1 MKNFFRIVICGA
13 AIVAATACSS
23 KGSPTPPPGPVQ
35 TTVLVYMAA
44 DNSLGVQ
51 LEDSTDIREMQ
62 AAARAGELNGGRLL
76 IYHKGYRTSASLSE
90 IKADGKIV
98 RLHEYGDDG
107 LTSVHSARM
116 ARVLADA
123 RAAAPATHFGVVL
136 WSHGDGWLQN
146 GLEEDEQ
153 AKKGKSASMPAGA
166 GGVSTL
172 HKPEVAGFGS
182 EGGRKMKVSTL
193 ATVLGNSGPIDFV
206 YFDCCYMANVE
217 VAYEMRNVTP
227 VIAGSAIEL
236 PAEGM
241 PYDKTLHY
249 FFADGE
255 PDIVNA
261 ARTTFSHFDTMTGE
275 DRTCAMTV
283 INTAGLPE
291 LASVTRK
298 VYEIAAAP
306 VPGNYRPQRY
316 QVSSQCMFYDLAD
329 YVTALAADANAPSL
343 AGEWRTAFDGCIT
356 YAAAT
361 PFLWN
366 RVALDRHNGLSTMIL
381 ASAADIKAKKYDT
394 LQWYADVASAIK
406 F

>member
-1 MKNFFRIVICGA
+1 MKNFFRVVICVA
-13 AIVAATACSS
+13 ALFAATACSS
-23 KGSPTPPPGPVQ
+23 NDNPTPPSDPVP

-62 AAARAGELNGGRLL
+62 AAARAGQLNGGRLL
-76 IYHKGYRTSASLSE
+76 IYHKGYRTPASLSE
-90 IKADGKIV
+90 VKADGKIV
-98 RLHEYGDDG
+98 RLQEYGDDG
-107 LTSVHSARM
+107 LTSVHAVRM

-123 RAAAPATHFGVVL
+123 RAAAPSAHFGVVL

-146 GLEEDEQ
+146 GLEEETQ
-153 AKKGKSASMPAGA
+153 HKSGKIVSSSIGA
-166 GGVSTL
+166 VSTL

-182 EGGRKMKVSTL
+182 EGGRKMRVSTL
-193 ATVLGNSGPIDFV
+193 ASVLGNSGPIDFV

-241 PYDKTLHY
+241 PYDRTLHY

-261 ARTTFSHFDTMTGE
+261 ARTTFSHFDAMTGE

-283 INTAGLPE
+283 INTAGLPA
-291 LASVTRK
+291 LASVTRR

-306 VPGNYRPQRY
+306 VPVNYRPQRY

-329 YVTALAADANAPSL
+329 YVTALASDANAPAL
-343 AGEWRTAFDGCIT
+343 ADEWRTAFDSCIT

-381 ASAADIKAKKYDT
+381 ASAADAQTKKYDT